1 MKIVT
6 LSSGPRVDLL
16 HPSPVA
22 APYALC
28 FVHGGGWRSGTPAA
42 WHAQMRHAAAKG
54 VVSASLGYR
63 AGERLADL
71 MADVT
76 EGYRRFLAYLDAS
89 GLGSLPV
96 VLIGS
101 SAGAHLATLLT
112 LTGPWHS
119 LRAPAGCV
127 ALNGPGTLKPWP
139 DMDPDI
145 AAAIAHL
152 TSPAPPLSGS
162 PEDHVGAGAAPF
174 LFVVVGKERFFPHE
188 HVHALA
194 EKLRAAG
201 NRARVVLLPDAE
213 HGFFYR
219 PDTESSQAAQ
229 AELDAFI
236 LSVSPGTMST

>member
-1 MKIVT
+1 MKIVS
-6 LSSGPRVDLL
+6 LSSEPRVDLL
-16 HPSPVA
+16 HPSSAA

-28 FVHGGGWRSGTPAA
+28 FVHGGGWRSGSPAA

-63 AGERLADL
+63 TGERLADL
-71 MADVT
+71 MADVSS
-76 EGYRRFLAYLDAS
+76 GYRRFLAHLDAS
-89 GLGSLPV
+89 GLGDLPV

-101 SAGAHLATLLT
+101 SAGAHLATLLN
-112 LTGPWHS
+112 LTGPWDS
-119 LRAPAGCV
+119 SRAPAGCV

-139 DMDPDI
+139 DMDQDI

-152 TSPAPPLSGS
+152 DPSLSGS
-162 PEDHVGAGAAPF
+162 PEDHVRAGAAPF

-188 HVHALA
+188 HVYALA

-219 PDTESSQAAQ
+219 TDTESSQAAQ
-229 AELDAFI
+229 AEIDAFI